1 MLYIFSELILSIIGL
16 ILSINHLIDCGRVDW
31 SIEKNAQFWKD
42 QGRLSIEEALKR
54 RENTRIA
61 KNVIMFLGDGMGVTT
76 VTAGRI
82 RKGQIRGELGEDFIT
97 EMEQFPYLGLAKT
110 YVKHLNLII
119 NENISLRYNIDHQT
133 PDSAATATAYLCGVK
148 AQLGTIGVDGRAKR
162 SNCSSS
168 IGANVTS
175 ILDWAQQLGT

>member
-1 MLYIFSELILSIIGL
+1 MFSILSELILSIIWL
-16 ILSINHLIDCGRVDW
+16 ILLSQQLIDAGRVDW
-31 SIEKNAQFWKD
+31 SIEKNATFWRD

-82 RKGQIRGELGEDFIT
+82 RKGQARGELGEDFIT

-110 YVKHLNLII
+110 YVQSFNSII
-119 NENISLRYNIDHQT
+119 KMKII
-133 PDSAATATAYLCGVK
+133 V
-148 AQLGTIGVDGRAKR
+148 
-162 SNCSSS
+162 
-168 IGANVTS
+168 
-175 ILDWAQQLGT
+175 